1 MSAATVTADGGVT
14 TVNNNKPFRVI
25 IDNKSDANDMSDGV
39 GSVGVIAPGD
49 ESQHSESISFR
60 NLKEKN
66 CESLS
71 DNSSEGNRHDGIFKN
86 GVPDLGECVQ
96 IWFELCQL

>member
-1 MSAATVTADGGVT
+1 MSFEPSSIVAGGGGT
-14 TVNNNKPFRVI
+14 IVNSSSNNKAFHMK
-25 IDNKSDANDMSDGV
+25 IDNKTDVNDIVDGV
-39 GSVGVIAPGD
+39 TAS
-49 ESQHSESISFR
+49 ESQQHETISYR

-86 GVPDLGECVQ
+86 GVPDLGKLFL
-96 IWFELCQL
+96 IGI